1 MEKEVKKQDQKEL
14 SIFDKLKKINVNDKV
29 SVRGDKTKLTYLSWA
44 DALDYLYSEYGD
56 DDVSYIIHENESLD
70 NLPIFGNGK
79 IGYYVKTNITI
90 CGITKS
96 MSLPVLNHQ
105 NNTMLDENYQIKTKY
120 GTQEVEPINMFA
132 INKAVMRCLVKNIAV
147 FGLGL
152 YIYQGEDLPDEEAK
166 EVITKNKEL
175 LNKIKIIKD
184 IANRNKDA
192 IIKIN
197 ENAYKYMISIDK
209 DTEKLEDAITRA
221 FNFFATN
228 NLK

>member
-1 MEKEVKKQDQKEL
+1 MEKLKQQDKKEL

-56 DDVSYIIHENESLD
+56 SDVSYIIHENESLD

-79 IGYYVKTNITI
+79 IGYYVKTTMTI
-90 CGITKS
+90 CGVNKS
-96 MSLPVLNHQ
+96 MTLPVLNNQ
-105 NNTMLDENYQIKTKY
+105 NNTMIDENYQIKTKY
-120 GTQEVEPINMFA
+120 GTQEVDPINMFA

-152 YIYQGEDLPDEEAK
+152 YIYQGEDLPDDEAK
-166 EVITKNKEL
+166 ELITKNKEL
-175 LNKIKIIKD
+175 LNKIEIIKD
-184 IANRNKDA
+184 VVDRNKDA
-192 IIKIN
+192 IININ
-197 ENAYKYMISIDK
+197 ENAYKYMILINK
-209 DTEKLEDAITRA
+209 DTEKLEETVTRA